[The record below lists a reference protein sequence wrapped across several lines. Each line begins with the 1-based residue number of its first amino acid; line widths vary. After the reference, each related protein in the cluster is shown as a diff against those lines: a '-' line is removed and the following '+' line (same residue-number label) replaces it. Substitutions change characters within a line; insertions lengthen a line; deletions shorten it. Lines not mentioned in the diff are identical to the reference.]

1 MHQQTRQAFPN
12 HSLTHCVQSEE
23 HNLVQSSQII
33 FQGHSS
39 PRKKLNFSVK
49 LSRRRRLFISRL
61 NVLSVSFSLSQES
74 VRRILIHS
82 HTFSLSKF
90 VLPIF
95 LLLVALLSLST
106 LLNFFTTYLPPCVSF
121 INVKVFLVPV
131 LSFLLHL
138 LPFPSIY
145 YTHNF
150 SLSNTHTHPC
160 TFFFQHTYLHP
171 RRLSVSQ
178 TLIFMSPNL
187 IPFSFT
193 LCLSVTQSYYLGT
206 NIFVS
211 PILHTNIYIPICVY
225 IYVPTCIYL
234 HTFISILLFVLLS
247 LSLGDVLRSVKNST

>member
-12 HSLTHCVQSEE
+12 HSLTRCVQSEE

-33 FQGHSS
+33 FQGFSS

-49 LSRRRRLFISRL
+49 LSRRRRLFISRS
-61 NVLSVSFSLSQES
+61 VWMSFLSLSLSQES

-90 VLPIF
+90 VLSS

-145 YTHNF
+145 YTHIF
-150 SLSNTHTHPC
+150 SLS
-160 TFFFQHTYLHP
+160 L
-171 RRLSVSQ
+171 
-178 TLIFMSPNL
+178 
-187 IPFSFT
+187 
-193 LCLSVTQSYYLGT
+193 
-206 NIFVS
+206 
-211 PILHTNIYIPICVY
+211 
-225 IYVPTCIYL
+225 
-234 HTFISILLFVLLS
+234 
-247 LSLGDVLRSVKNST
+247 

>member
-1 MHQQTRQAFPN
+1 MSFL
-12 HSLTHCVQSEE
+12 SL
-23 HNLVQSSQII
+23 
-33 FQGHSS
+33 
-39 PRKKLNFSVK
+39 
-49 LSRRRRLFISRL
+49 
-61 NVLSVSFSLSQES
+61 SLSQES

-150 SLSNTHTHPC
+150 SLSLTHTH
-160 TFFFQHTYLHP
+160 THAHSFFQQTYLHP

-178 TLIFMSPNL
+178 MLNFMSPNL
-187 IPFSFT
+187 YPVLFHS
-193 LCLSVTQSYYLGT
+193 LSVCHT
-206 NIFVS
+206 I
-211 PILHTNIYIPICVY
+211 ILPRH
-225 IYVPTCIYL
+225 
-234 HTFISILLFVLLS
+234 
-247 LSLGDVLRSVKNST
+247 

>member
-1 MHQQTRQAFPN
+1 MSFL
-12 HSLTHCVQSEE
+12 SL
-23 HNLVQSSQII
+23 
-33 FQGHSS
+33 
-39 PRKKLNFSVK
+39 
-49 LSRRRRLFISRL
+49 
-61 NVLSVSFSLSQES
+61 SLSQES

-160 TFFFQHTYLHP
+160 TFFFPTDIPTSTPSVCFTNVKLYVTES
-171 RRLSVSQ
+171 LSRS
-178 TLIFMSPNL
+178 
-187 IPFSFT
+187 
-193 LCLSVTQSYYLGT
+193 
-206 NIFVS
+206 
-211 PILHTNIYIPICVY
+211 
-225 IYVPTCIYL
+225 
-234 HTFISILLFVLLS
+234 LS
-247 LSLGDVLRSVKNST
+247 LSVCLSHKPRH

>member
-12 HSLTHCVQSEE
+12 HSLTRCVQSEE

-90 VLPIF
+90 VLSS

-106 LLNFFTTYLPPCVSF
+106 LLNFFTTDLPPCVSF

-150 SLSNTHTHPC
+150 SLSNTHTH
-160 TFFFQHTYLHP
+160 THAHSFFQQTYLHP

-178 TLIFMSPNL
+178 MLNFMSPNL
-187 IPFSFT
+187 YPVLFHS
-193 LCLSVTQSYYLGT
+193 LSVCHT
-206 NIFVS
+206 I
-211 PILHTNIYIPICVY
+211 ILPRH
-225 IYVPTCIYL
+225 
-234 HTFISILLFVLLS
+234 
-247 LSLGDVLRSVKNST
+247 